1 MPSER
6 RRARP
11 RFGVSPRS
19 AWTRYGAAAM
29 NLLGARRYTREA
41 LGIQDVPRGAVV
53 VHFAATPAEIYQLEQ
68 WAELLH
74 TVDQERPV
82 RIVVNRPDV
91 GRLVS
96 QRTGLPV
103 VFAPSA
109 SQLEELVSQR
119 PPAVILYVNHREPN
133 FRLLRHAHIPHVYI
147 GHGESDKGAS
157 ASHQNLAYDY
167 AFVAGQAGRD
177 RLAAAMPFFDV
188 SVRAPMVGRPMAGS
202 GRGRVDPSRVLYA
215 PTWEGGLPSMAL
227 GSVVS
232 HGVPLVR
239 ALIAGGFSV
248 TYRPHPLTGTEQSAH
263 READQAV
270 RTLIAEAGEP
280 HRLDLGPYE
289 QAFDGAALAIVDVS
303 SVAYDWLA
311 TDRPFLL
318 TVPTNPAA
326 RPLPS
331 MLSERAP
338 RLTAAQAE
346 DGPTVASRV
355 RSLIAEPPTSMR
367 DVAEYHFGDLE
378 VGASTRRFLA
388 ALAEVIET
396 WERRQG

>member
-11 RFGVSPRS
+11 RFGVSPSS

-239 ALIAGGFSV
+239 ALNAGG
-248 TYRPHPLTGTEQSAH
+248 
-263 READQAV
+263 
-270 RTLIAEAGEP
+270 GEP